1 MSNSGREILKII
13 KKEDQEIGSIK
24 MTVYL
29 DNSWNMGDS
38 LFLMTDFKM
47 IAFIMSMWQ
56 INKGRS

>member
-38 LFLMTDFKM
+38 LFLFK
-47 IAFIMSMWQ
+47 W
-56 INKGRS
+56 